1 MCNVHVMAMRWMRTI
16 HVMARK
22 RKQADGLSTYVR
34 KACQNFW
41 CSGTPNT
48 LLQPI
53 MRPKS
58 SPARVFLAG
67 ASTGLSA
74 SQFQHGA
81 KMRSQFQHGPSAFL
95 GPNIYIMCFWS
106 LDYFIYINTPYTST
120 LGSWGEI
127 MRFDSWHIWHAAM
140 YMTYHLL
147 LWWCT
152 CHFRGAVREIYTV
165 HMYIIWSCI

>member
-58 SPARVFLAG
+58 SPARIFLAG

-95 GPNIYIMCFWS
+95 GPNIYISDHHIHIF
-106 LDYFIYINTPYTST
+106 YIIFPC
-120 LGSWGEI
+120 
-127 MRFDSWHIWHAAM
+127 HI
-140 YMTYHLL
+140 
-147 LWWCT
+147 
-152 CHFRGAVREIYTV
+152 IYTKSPIHV
-165 HMYIIWSCI
+165 ANNPKFAIIVANGRTSAGQIRNTTSVESMAQEEKY